1 MLFLHELYVYIYI
14 KKIHK
19 IKKKTNAYNVCH
31 LRFVLNQATAKA
43 KNNNNILK
51 VKRKERNKINF
62 DIFINEINY

>member
-19 IKKKTNAYNVCH
+19 LKKKTTNAYNVCH

-43 KNNNNILK
+43 KTTTYLK
-51 VKRKERNKINF
+51 
-62 DIFINEINY
+62 

>member
-19 IKKKTNAYNVCH
+19 IKKKTTNAYNVCH

-51 VKRKERNKINF
+51 VKKKRKKQNKF
-62 DIFINEINY
+62 

>member
-51 VKRKERNKINF
+51 VKKKRKKQNKF
-62 DIFINEINY
+62 